1 MGQCLQHGHGH
12 EKAAIFESELLESL
26 NRFLPEKN
34 MTFSSDDRPW
44 MTPELKNLER
54 KRKRQFQKHRKS
66 PKWKFDEKS
75 NQAKINY
82 YQNIIED
89 LKISNPGQWY
99 SKFKRIASHDQHR
112 EEIFNI
118 EELSGLDDKQQAE
131 AISSRFESIA
141 NQYSPLEDSDVNL
154 PPIPDGSI
162 PWMDPAVVYKFLC
175 KIKTTSSTVKDDIPA
190 KVIKMFAIYLAHP
203 LADIIYT
210 SIVRG
215 EFANLWKLET
225 VTPVPKVFPPL
236 TLKHLR
242 KISVFLNFSKIAEQV
257 ISELLVSDM
266 KEKWEKTQFGNLKGT
281 GVQHY
286 LVKMIHK
293 ILCTLDNNSK
303 GEILAVIANLYDW
316 RQAFDLQCPK
326 LGLESF
332 IRNGVRPSLLPLLR
346 NYFQNRR
353 MVVKGMV

>member
-1 MGQCLQHGHGH
+1 MS
-12 EKAAIFESELLESL
+12 I
-26 NRFLPEKN
+26 
-34 MTFSSDDRPW
+34 
-44 MTPELKNLER
+44 
-54 KRKRQFQKHRKS
+54 
-66 PKWKFDEKS
+66 
-75 NQAKINY
+75 
-82 YQNIIED
+82 
-89 LKISNPGQWY
+89 
-99 SKFKRIASHDQHR
+99 
-112 EEIFNI
+112 EEI
-118 EELSGLDDKQQAE
+118 SGLDDKKQAE

-162 PWMDPAVVYKFLC
+162 PWIDPAVVYKFLC

-266 KEKWEKTQFGNLKGT
+266 KEKWEKNT
-281 GVQHY
+281 
-286 LVKMIHK
+286 I
-293 ILCTLDNNSK
+293 
-303 GEILAVIANLYDW
+303 W
-316 RQAFDLQCPK
+316 
-326 LGLESF
+326 
-332 IRNGVRPSLLPLLR
+332 
-346 NYFQNRR
+346 
-353 MVVKGMV
+353 

>member
-1 MGQCLQHGHGH
+1 M
-12 EKAAIFESELLESL
+12 
-26 NRFLPEKN
+26 
-34 MTFSSDDRPW
+34 
-44 MTPELKNLER
+44 
-54 KRKRQFQKHRKS
+54 
-66 PKWKFDEKS
+66 
-75 NQAKINY
+75 
-82 YQNIIED
+82 
-89 LKISNPGQWY
+89 
-99 SKFKRIASHDQHR
+99 
-112 EEIFNI
+112 
-118 EELSGLDDKQQAE
+118 
-131 AISSRFESIA
+131 
-141 NQYSPLEDSDVNL
+141 
-154 PPIPDGSI
+154 
-162 PWMDPAVVYKFLC
+162 C

-190 KVIKMFAIYLAHP
+190 KVIKVFALYLGHP

-286 LVKMIHK
+286 LFKMIHK

-316 RQAFDLQCPK
+316 RQSFDLQCPK